1 MKTNLYCVTVIVML
15 KLRDADVNVTK
26 VNTNHRAW
34 VTCVKE
40 DTATDSTVKR
50 LRDIS
55 SPLIDS
61 LVINEIR

>member
-1 MKTNLYCVTVIVML
+1 ML